1 MILREEVL
9 KVLKDH
15 QCEWVSGEALSK
27 NLNVSRT
34 AVWKHIKALLEQGY
48 QIQSSP
54 RKGYRICTPA
64 DLLSPEEVKPGLMT
78 KVFGQDQYI
87 YYRQTDSTNKRAR
100 ALAME
105 GFPEGTVIVAEEQ
118 NDGRGRRGRSWYS
131 PINQGIYMSVILR
144 PTFPLRQISRL
155 SLLTA
160 VALAEALEETGL
172 KPGIKWPNDILIN
185 GRKIA
190 GILAEAVT
198 DMDSIEFVIL
208 GIGININNP
217 PQDFPDDFRTPP
229 TSILA
234 EHGLPGS
241 RIKLVQRLLLS
252 LEQHYHLLQLD
263 NFTPTLEKARH
274 LSVVLGQKVHFDEGG
289 KILSGTAVGLDDNG
303 FLQVRDDNGTLRTVV
318 SGEISQ
324 LP

>member
-1 MILREEVL
+1 
-9 KVLKDH
+9 
-15 QCEWVSGEALSK
+15 
-27 NLNVSRT
+27 
-34 AVWKHIKALLEQGY
+34 
-48 QIQSSP
+48 
-54 RKGYRICTPA
+54 
-64 DLLSPEEVKPGLMT
+64 MT
-78 KVFGQDQYI
+78 KVFGQDKYI

-105 GFPEGTVIVAEEQ
+105 GYPEGTVIVAEEQ
-118 NDGRGRRGRSWYS
+118 TDGKGRRGRSWYS

-155 SLLTA
+155 SLLAA

-190 GILAEAVT
+190 GILSEAIT
-198 DMDSIEFVIL
+198 DMDSIEFIIL
-208 GIGININNP
+208 GIGININNLL
-217 PQDFPDDFRTPP
+217 QDFPDDFRTSP

-241 RIKLVQRLLLS
+241 RIKLFQRLLFS
-252 LEQHYHLLQLD
+252 LEKHYDLLQLD

-274 LSVVLGQKVHFDEGG
+274 LSVVLGQKVSFDEGG
-289 KILSGTAVGLDDNG
+289 EILSGTAIGLDDNG

-324 LP
+324 LT